1 MSVEEP
7 AGEKP
12 TSAMKRALRRLP
24 LGRFGDRPPVVSV
37 LRLSGVIGR
46 MGLLRGGGLN
56 LEGVE
61 RLIARAFSQRGLKAV
76 ALAVN
81 SPGGSPV
88 QSALIAKRIRQLAD
102 EKKIPVFAFAEDV
115 AASGGYWLLA
125 AGDEIYADDSSII
138 GSIGVVSAGFGF
150 PELLA
155 RHGIERR
162 VHASGA
168 RKSML
173 DPFRAEQPDDVA
185 RLKELQTDIHD
196 HFKNHVRARRANK
209 LTGTEDELFAGDIW
223 SGKQALALGLIDGI
237 GDLRSVMREKFGE
250 RVKLRPMS
258 ERRGLVRRRLGI
270 AGPSTGALAGE
281 IIGAVEDW
289 AAWRRFG
296 L

>member
-1 MSVEEP
+1 MSSDDF
-7 AGEKP
+7 EKP
-12 TSAMKRALRRLP
+12 VGALKRMLDRLP
-24 LGRFGDRPPVVSV
+24 LGRFGNRPPIVSV
-37 LRLSGVIGR
+37 LRLSGIIGR
-46 MGLLRGGGLN
+46 LGPVRGAGIS
-56 LEGVE
+56 LEGLE
-61 RLIARAFSQRGLKAV
+61 RMIVRAFSQRGVKAV

-102 EKKIPVFAFAEDV
+102 EKKIPVYAFAEDV

-150 PELLA
+150 SELLA
-155 RHGIERR
+155 RHGVERR
-162 VHASGA
+162 VHATGA

-173 DPFRAEQPDDVA
+173 DPFRPEDAADVE
-185 RLKELQTDIHD
+185 RLKALQADIFA
-196 HFKNHVRARRANK
+196 HFKDYVRARRGDK
-209 LTGTEDELFAGDIW
+209 LVGSDAELFEGDIW

-237 GDLRSVMREKFGE
+237 GDVRTVMREKFGE
-250 RVKLRPMS
+250 RVKLRPLA
-258 ERRGLVRRRLGI
+258 ERRGLLRRRLGI
-270 AGPSTGALAGE
+270 GGPPAADLAAE
-281 IIGAVEDW
+281 AIAAIEDW

>member
-1 MSVEEP
+1 
-7 AGEKP
+7 
-12 TSAMKRALRRLP
+12 MKRAIRRLP
-24 LGRFGDRPPVVSV
+24 LGRFGNRPPVVSV

-46 MGLLRGGGLN
+46 MGSLRGGGLN
-56 LEGVE
+56 LEGLE
-61 RLIARAFSQRGLKAV
+61 RLIARAFSPRGLKAV

-185 RLKELQTDIHD
+185 RLKELQTDIYD
-196 HFKNHVRARRANK
+196 HFKNHVRARRADK
-209 LTGTEDELFAGDIW
+209 LTGTEDELFSGDIW

-250 RVKLRPMS
+250 RVKLRSMS

-281 IIGAVEDW
+281 IIAAVEDW